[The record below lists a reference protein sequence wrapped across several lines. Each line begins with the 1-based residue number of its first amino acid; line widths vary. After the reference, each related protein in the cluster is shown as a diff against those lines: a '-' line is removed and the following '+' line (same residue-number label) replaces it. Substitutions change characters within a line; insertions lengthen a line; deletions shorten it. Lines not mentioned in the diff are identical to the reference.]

1 MLFSSGRFFLSQH
14 FRIVILPSELFFF
27 FFQSIIGI
35 NSKPLIE
42 INRHKSFFIAP
53 FNTGLGL
60 QAKYL
65 SVKL

>member
-14 FRIVILPSELFFF
+14 FMIVILPTELGFFL
-27 FFQSIIGI
+27 QSIIGI

-42 INRHKSFFIAP
+42 INRNKSFFIAP